1 MMNIKRMPSC
11 IAVVVAALLL
21 AVSCGNMLEAPKA
34 EGVEGGMG
42 RLAVSMG
49 DGRAVF
55 PEELEFG
62 TDKELTFTLS
72 GSLSGGEGKEIRS
85 WKAEGDKTAYQ
96 VMVADTGLTV
106 EAGQWS
112 FTLQAKRG
120 GTVVATA
127 SKDLEVKGGTTNRLS
142 FGTMAYSNEGT
153 GIVTVTISWNE
164 VERVTSVVAGL
175 YNASDDTMVENTQ
188 QTLTPAESK
197 VTYTKFGVPAGIYR
211 LKAQMKQGETVIG
224 SYSEL
229 VRVAGGLSSVA
240 ERELGSLNTLYTVTL
255 DFGGQGE
262 LRTSFPETYNRSQ
275 TVTLPT
281 ADQVASTTGAEFLHW
296 YEEGDT
302 EKKEVTEIAGLD
314 GDKTYCAYWQVAPVA
329 FTPAGGTTLYYGDIV
344 TLATAT
350 AGATIHYTVNDGEEK
365 TGASPVTVSVTGDT
379 TIIAKATKD
388 GFKDSAETK
397 ATYTLKR
404 YTVTFN
410 ANGGTGTMDS
420 QTFISGVEQ
429 ELSANAFEREN
440 YTFSGWSEDKAADA
454 AIYTD
459 KAKFTATKDT
469 SLYAVWEANVTI
481 AIDGTTATIT
491 IPDDDKDTRV
501 QNAMNEFT
509 AEGLTTIIVE
519 GPLNETRQG
528 YIATALAGKTV
539 TLYLTHLAEDEL
551 SEALASAD
559 DGITV
564 NCGYYMADA
573 STYVAYNADGL
584 QAWSTYAQANPT
596 TNLSLGKD
604 ITLPLAEGETSN
616 WTSVG
621 TRDTPYT
628 GTVNGNGY
636 SITGMTINQT
646 TNRAGFIGALGENGA
661 VKNLKLKAVSVTTTT
676 GGYIGGLVGYG
687 HSFSVIENCA
697 VEGGTISSN
706 EGGSVGGIV
715 GYAEG
720 KNSAPALIV
729 ACHNTAAVSGKANV
743 GGIVGTAWEY
753 SRVIAC
759 YNSGT
764 ITHTDG
770 KSCGGIVGNLSSS
783 LTDSCCNYN
792 TGTTTGKTAIAGNTP
807 SDRYHNYWSSEHD
820 YANISNN
827 GEYNNYGT
835 TKITSA
841 SEWQTAMTTMNTWLA
856 ENGYAYRYVINTD
869 AVTKEAQPLVIVE
882 ASATE

>member
-229 VRVAGGLSSVA
+229 VRVAGGLSSEA
-240 ERELGSLNTLYTVTL
+240 ERELESLNTLYTVTL
-255 DFGGQGE
+255 DFGGQGK
-262 LRTSFPETYNRSQ
+262 LRTTFPETYNRSQ

-281 ADQVASTTGAEFLHW
+281 ADQVASTTGAVFLHW
-296 YEEGDT
+296 YEKDDT
-302 EKKEVTEIAGLD
+302 EKKAVTEIAGLD
-314 GDKTYCAYWQVAPVA
+314 GDKTYCAYWQVASVTISPD
-329 FTPAGGTTLYYGDIV
+329 GGALDYEDTV
-344 TLATAT
+344 TLSSQE
-350 AGATIHYTVNDGEEK
+350 GATIHYTVNDGEEK
-365 TGASPVTVSVTGDT
+365 TGDSPVTVSVTGDT

-469 SLYAVWEANVTI
+469 PLYAVWEANVTI
-481 AIDGTTATIT
+481 AIEGSTATIT
-491 IPDDDKDTRV
+491 IPDDAKDTRV
-501 QNAMNEFT
+501 QHAMNEFT

-539 TLYLTHLAEDEL
+539 MLYLTHLAEDEL

-584 QAWSTYAQANPT
+584 QAWSTNVQANPT
-596 TNLSLGKD
+596 TNLSLAKD
-604 ITLPLAEGETSN
+604 ITLPLAEGENSN

-621 TRDTPYT
+621 TETTPYT

-646 TNRAGFIGALGENGA
+646 TNNAGFIGYLGENGA
-661 VKNLKLKAVSVTTTT
+661 VKNLKLKDVSVTATLANA
-676 GGYIGGLVGYG
+676 GGLVGY
-687 HSFSVIENCA
+687 SLSVIENCA
-697 VEGGTISSN
+697 VEGGTISSSA
-706 EGGSVGGIV
+706 GQAGGIV
-715 GYAEG
+715 GRAMG
-720 KNSAPALIV
+720 KSSAPALIV
-729 ACHNTAAVSGKANV
+729 ACHNTAAVSGKINV
-743 GGIVGTAWEY
+743 GGIIGLADKY
-753 SRVIAC
+753 SKVIAC

-764 ITHTDG
+764 ITHTKG
-770 KSCGGIVGNLSSS
+770 WRCGGIAGVFGTGLSY
-783 LTDSCCNYN
+783 LCCNYN
-792 TGTTTGKTAIAGNTP
+792 TGTTTGKTAIAGDTP
-807 SDRYHNYWSSEHD
+807 ISRYHNYWSSNHE
-820 YANISNN
+820 YANGTGIEGS
-827 GEYNNYGT
+827 YNNFAA

-841 SEWQTAMTTMNTWLA
+841 SEWQTAMTTMNDWLA
-856 ENGYAYRYVINTD
+856 ENGYAYRYVLNTD
-869 AVTKEAQPLVIVE
+869 AATKEAHPLVIVE
-882 ASATE
+882 APATE